1 MPGGAG
7 GAFALVCM
15 QVVACIVGQPC
26 DKFKFHIADLPSPD
40 EPNLQHSRAGGRPP
54 MMAPVIIVG
63 AMLMFVLWDTTE
75 PK

>member
-1 MPGGAG
+1 
-7 GAFALVCM
+7 M
-15 QVVACIVGQPC
+15 QVVACIVDPLC
-26 DKFKFHIADLPSPD
+26 DKFKFHIANLLPHD
-40 EPNLQHSRAGGRPP
+40 EPPPLHARSGGRPA